1 MHLERRLLLAAI
13 AGALT
18 MFVWGG
24 LSHMVL
30 FKGAGFTRMPN
41 EERVVAA
48 LRSSL
53 SQDGLYFLPSPDFS
67 GNASA
72 SERAAFDARFR
83 AGPTGMLVYHPSGG
97 TPVSPQK
104 LLVQLL
110 SALLAG
116 AIATYVLSRM
126 AAPYWQ
132 RVLASGL
139 LGAFACLSV
148 STIYWNWY
156 GFPTAFYLAQWA
168 DMVLGW
174 SLAGAVI
181 ARVAPPARQLSSA

>member
-1 MHLERRLLLAAI
+1 MNLDRRLLLAAI

-30 FKGAGFTRMPN
+30 FKGAGFARMPH
-41 EERVVAA
+41 EDRVLAE
-48 LRSSL
+48 LRSAIP
-53 SQDGLYFLPSPDFS
+53 QDGLYFFPSPDFS

-72 SERAAFDARFR
+72 AERTAWEARFR
-83 AGPTGMLVYHPSGG
+83 AGPTGMLVYHPAGES
-97 TPVSPQK
+97 PFAPQK

-110 SALLAG
+110 SSLLAG

-126 AAPYWQ
+126 AAPYGQ
-132 RVLASGL
+132 RVLACGL
-139 LGAFACLSV
+139 LGAFGCLAV

-156 GFPTAFYLAQWA
+156 GFPTPFYLAQWV
-168 DMVLGW
+168 DMVVGW
-174 SLAGAVI
+174 TLAGAVI
-181 ARVAPPARQLSSA
+181 AKLAPRARQPVPA